1 MTMEEIA
8 QKREAIRQRKLL
20 EDSGTQPVTETK
32 PQTEMAVNQ
41 EEEES
46 DEKVEFLAF
55 ARVFSGTLKKGQTV
69 FILSPKH
76 NPDDFIEKVIIQ
88 FSN

>member
-1 MTMEEIA
+1 MTAEEIA

-20 EDSGTQPVTETK
+20 EANGQLESKKEIEQPV
-32 PQTEMAVNQ
+32 Q
-41 EEEES
+41 EQENEN
-46 DEKVEFLAF
+46 DIEFLAF
-55 ARVFSGTLKKGQTV
+55 ARVYSGTLKKDSTL

-76 NPDDFIEKVIIQ
+76 NPENFIGKV